1 MAAQISYQPSVLH
14 VGNVAFRGA
23 AAELPVHD
31 DVFNG
36 ASVALRDSRQQPLLA
51 LVQRQINGDMDATI
65 NRLGPLSRLDGLV
78 LAAQKE
84 LFN

>member
-1 MAAQISYQPSVLH
+1 MAAQISYQPSVLQ

-23 AAELPVHD
+23 AADLPVHD

-51 LVQRQINGDMDATI
+51 LTPD
-65 NRLGPLSRLDGLV
+65 SRG
-78 LAAQKE
+78 
-84 LFN
+84 